1 MLLKKTRI
9 WNRFLIWF
17 GILILAGIFSA
28 CLGAA
33 DIPPSAVLKIIA
45 AKLLN
50 SNVPGDWSDSWETI
64 ILQIRLPRIA
74 LAAIVGSAL
83 SMSGA
88 TYQGLFRNPL
98 ADPYLIGVAAGA
110 GLGATVVIVTEI
122 PQYILGVNV
131 LPIAAFI
138 GASLAVTVAYVVV
151 HKSDELSLSSLVL
164 AGVAVASFAGS
175 ITALLMIRSDSEMR
189 VVVSWLMG
197 GLIGSQWHHSI
208 IVLVY
213 LIPSFFTIICF
224 TRTINI
230 LQLGEEHA
238 RQVGVNVGIVK
249 LILIAAASLATAA
262 AVSFSGLIGFV
273 GLIAPHAVRLIW
285 GADYRIMIP
294 MAAMFGGVFLILA
307 DLVARMIV
315 TPAELPIG
323 VVTAFCGAPFFLYLL
338 RYRKKLM
345 V

>member
-1 MLLKKTRI
+1 MVKRTRI
-9 WNRFLIWF
+9 WNRFLICF

-33 DIPPSAVLKIIA
+33 DIPPSAVFKIIG

-50 SNVPGDWSDSWETI
+50 SNASGDWSDSWETI
-64 ILQIRLPRIA
+64 ILQIRLPRIV
-74 LAAIVGSAL
+74 LAGIVGSAL

-122 PQYILGVNV
+122 PQYIFGVNV

-208 IVLVY
+208 IVLGY

-294 MAAMFGGVFLILA
+294 MAAMFGGVFLILS
-307 DLVARMIV
+307 DLAARMIV
-315 TPAELPIG
+315 NPAELPIG